1 MKSLLSPRNLKLLVP
16 GCGILGL
23 LLRLLLTA
31 TGIDGKGLLVSFH
44 PAWIA
49 LLALTCA
56 VFAALLLSGGSI
68 RGAMDY
74 KASFPRSIPAPVA
87 GVLAAIGAIAS
98 LIRHLHGDAVIAIPP
113 NFMTTALFF
122 LTSAVMVLAAASFV
136 LAGLCRLTERKVPF
150 LMHVAICVWFAIE
163 MLNLYRTWSFD
174 PQLHEYCF
182 QLLACIALTMTA
194 YQLACFDI
202 DKGSHRKLWFWGLAA
217 TYLCCLCLT
226 SGLFY
231 IAGAAWAWSNL
242 TTLRRRQ
249 RKTMETEITAA
260 E

>member
-1 MKSLLSPRNLKLLVP
+1 MKKRLIPRNLKLLIP
-16 GCGILGL
+16 GCGLLGL
-23 LLRLLLTA
+23 LLRILLVA
-31 TGIDGKGLLVSFH
+31 TGTDGKGLIVSFH

-49 LLALTCA
+49 LLVLTFA
-56 VFAALLLSGGSI
+56 VFAALLLSSGSI

-74 KASFPRSIPAPVA
+74 KASFPRSLIAPAA
-87 GVLAAIGAIAS
+87 GVLAAIAAGAS
-98 LIRHLHGDAVIAIPP
+98 LLRHLRGDGFIAIPP
-113 NFMTTALFF
+113 NIFTTAAFF
-122 LTSAVMVLAAASFV
+122 LTGAVMVLAIIAFI

-150 LMHVAICVWFAIE
+150 LLHVVICVWFALE
-163 MLNLYRTWSFD
+163 MLDLYRTWSFD
-174 PQLHEYCF
+174 PQIQDYCF
-182 QLLACIALTMTA
+182 QLLACIALAMTA
-194 YQLACFDI
+194 YQLASFDI

-217 TYLCCLCLT
+217 TYLCCLCLD

-249 RKTMETEITAA
+249 RKTMETETPAA